1 MRCHVEFHAVRTV
14 VTRSPGGR
22 DRPQRRLVT
31 ALSREEE
38 IVLELFLLLSSDIL
52 RLGRIEWFTVSL
64 RVVAGGKTT
73 R

>member
-1 MRCHVEFHAVRTV
+1 VRTV

-38 IVLELFLLLSSDIL
+38 LMLELFLLLLLSSDML
-52 RLGRIEWFTVSL
+52 RRGRIEWFTVSL

>member
-38 IVLELFLLLSSDIL
+38 LVLELLLLSDML
-52 RLGRIEWFTVSL
+52 RRGRIE
-64 RVVAGGKTT
+64 
-73 R
+73 